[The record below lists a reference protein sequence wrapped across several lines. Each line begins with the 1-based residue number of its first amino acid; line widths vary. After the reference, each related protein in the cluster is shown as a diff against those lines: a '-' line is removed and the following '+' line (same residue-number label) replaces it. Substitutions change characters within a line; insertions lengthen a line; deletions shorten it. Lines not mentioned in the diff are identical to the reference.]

1 MPRYLLAA
9 VVAAAACGA
18 LGAPA
23 RAGVEFCPAR
33 VAAGLHAFAPTKSG
47 AASLYSFMLSGE
59 APRAVDG
66 ALDVQAKEGW
76 FQIPFPKVVLAP
88 RELAYADAYAS
99 WKRPTFL
106 SPVLYA
112 RFAHAIHIE
121 RVWVGEARAYPAL
134 GGGAGW
140 AAEGRVACDPTSIVA
155 VASAP
160 QHSGFGWSPK
170 TVMAIDKRLAMRPKK
185 GDPVVAGQ
193 STAALEKTH
202 CRIPFR
208 PAKALKAV
216 APRFP
221 MGYRNMSAPLLV
233 LVRVS
238 IDHTGKLL
246 GTSVWGSS
254 GVAAFDDAAVDA
266 ARASRYQ
273 PGTAF
278 CRPVAGSYLFVSQFL
293 PRPQS

>member
-1 MPRYLLAA
+1 
-9 VVAAAACGA
+9 
-18 LGAPA
+18 APA

-99 WKRPTFL
+99 WTHRAFL

-121 RVWVGEARAYPAL
+121 RVWVGEVRAYPAL

-140 AAEGRVACDPTSIVA
+140 AAEGRVACQPTTLA
-155 VASAP
+155 VVSNAHNVPEIAQQSPLRKGPHYRRLTRRP
-160 QHSGFGWSPK
+160 Q
-170 TVMAIDKRLAMRPKK
+170 T
-185 GDPVVAGQ
+185 GDTVVAGQ

-202 CRIPFR
+202 CRISFR

-216 APRFP
+216 VPRFP